1 LAERCHHERRK
12 IYLSRAGLHPILAG
26 EVRGGSQ
33 VEISAGK
40 GGLTFNG
47 KRPLT
52 ADVEEFEPV

>member
-1 LAERCHHERRK
+1 M
-12 IYLSRAGLHPILAG
+12 ILAG
-26 EVRGGSQ
+26 EVRDGSQ
-33 VEISAGK
+33 VKISAGK